1 MFIKVQTLKKTQG
14 VGKWFIG
21 KSIIFRVFCCMNFNF
36 IFGGPIEKS
45 EILQDPNFYHIN
57 KSISYRLWFG

>member
-1 MFIKVQTLKKTQG
+1 MVYRKKHNLSSLLLQE
-14 VGKWFIG
+14 FY
-21 KSIIFRVFCCMNFNF
+21 F

-45 EILQDPNFYHIN
+45 EILQDANFYHIN